1 MQGARN
7 EYTLGLFSSLA
18 ALRSPRDDGPRAYV
32 LLLNK
37 KRRDYEEEE
46 EGEGKE
52 GERNGDE
59 ERRWARYGRGRGSGE
74 EKG

>member
-1 MQGARN
+1 M
-7 EYTLGLFSSLA
+7 
-18 ALRSPRDDGPRAYV
+18 